1 MKITG
6 NDVIK
11 NGERDLMDA
20 ITADLDWGAVEGIF
34 RERHNLSLEEDI
46 EYKKGDIV
54 VHENQIAYRLDFLA
68 KVTLSVLL
76 DRDGNYLSVHISG
89 GASGLHGEDEEH
101 GSDEERRAE
110 EPADEKKETE
120 EGYEQVISRLGSGDQ
135 GSAVSGQEEPS
146 IALDSPERSG
156 GADEPS

>member
-6 NDVIK
+6 GDVIK

-34 RERHNLSLEEDI
+34 RERHNLNLEEDI

-54 VHENQIAYRLDFLA
+54 VHKNEIAYRLDFLA

-76 DRDGNYLSVHISG
+76 DRDGNYLSVDITGSTSSPQNSDVSG
-89 GASGLHGEDEEH
+89 
-101 GSDEERRAE
+101 EERGQ
-110 EPADEKKETE
+110 EPPESEK
-120 EGYEQVISRLGSGDQ
+120 EGYEQVISRLGADDQ
-135 GSAVSGQEEPS
+135 DSTVSDPEVSS
-146 IALDSPERSG
+146 IDSESPEDSEVPAAR
-156 GADEPS
+156 P